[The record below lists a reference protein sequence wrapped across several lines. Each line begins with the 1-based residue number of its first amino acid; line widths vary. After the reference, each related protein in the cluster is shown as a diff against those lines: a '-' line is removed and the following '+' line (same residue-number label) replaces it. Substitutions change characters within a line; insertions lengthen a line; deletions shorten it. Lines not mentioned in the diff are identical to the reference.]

1 MKERIELLVSL
12 GLTNDQ
18 AEAFCRDIYYEGS
31 ANTSASNV
39 EFREDYDVIP
49 FRTLIE

>member
-18 AEAFCRDIYYEGS
+18 AEAFCRDTYYEGH
-31 ANTSASNV
+31 AHTSV
-39 EFREDYDVIP
+39 EGIDFRDDYYVTP
-49 FRTLIE
+49 FSELIK